1 MAMRTRSRV
10 RKPTRR
16 RAMSRK
22 RPMMSRKA
30 RSRKTFKSKALVG
43 MDRSKPNTTFYET
56 SIVGV
61 PINTDQPSLSV
72 GRCISIQNAGTSY
85 DARVGNEIYLCGLRI
100 RCFFQNRQL
109 RPQTVH
115 VAMVRPKQGQ
125 AQQNQEDFEQAFF
138 KRMGVGSGGPGLTGI
153 DFQEPTTGIE
163 YATLP
168 LNTERWHVIWHSRF
182 KLGVTSTT
190 GGYSSGEL
198 KNYRTL
204 YRYIKINRHVHFPDA
219 QNNFPSND
227 QQIYLVVWGCPLD
240 FDRSLEPNPVDDA
253 LKISTNCVMVF
264 RRGSGN
270 T

>member
-1 MAMRTRSRV
+1 MRTRSRV

-16 RAMSRK
+16 RTMSRK

-30 RSRKTFKSKALVG
+30 RSRKTFKQIGLTG
-43 MDRSKPNTTFYET
+43 MDKKKPNATYYET

-61 PINTDQPSLSV
+61 PFNAAQPSLAV
-72 GRCISIQNAGTSY
+72 GRCISIGNIGTDY
-85 DARVGNEIYLCGLRI
+85 DTRTGNSIYLCGLRI

-115 VAMVRPKQGQ
+115 VAMIRPKEGQ
-125 AQQNQEDFEQAFF
+125 SPTDQDNFERAFF
-138 KRMGVGSGGPGLTGI
+138 KRMGVGSQGANLTGL
-153 DFQEPTTGIE
+153 DFDEATTGIE

-168 LNTERWHVIWHSRF
+168 INSERWNIVWHTRF

-204 YRYIKINRHVHFPDA
+204 YRYIKINRHVHFPDK
-219 QNNFPSND
+219 NNNYPSND
-227 QQIYLVVWGCPLD
+227 QEIFLAIWACPLD
-240 FDRSLEPNPVDDA
+240 YDRSQEPNPVEDA
-253 LKISTNCVMVF
+253 LKLSTNCVMVY
-264 RRGSGN
+264 RRTVGN

>member
-1 MAMRTRSRV
+1 MRTRSRV

-22 RPMMSRKA
+22 RTMPRKA
-30 RSRKTFKSKALVG
+30 RSRKTFKSKALAG
-43 MDRSKPNTTFYET
+43 MARKKPNTTFYET

-61 PINTDQPSLSV
+61 PINTAQPGLSV
-72 GRCISIQNAGTSY
+72 GRCISIQNTGAGY
-85 DARVGNEIYLCGLRI
+85 DTRSSNEIYLCGLRI

-125 AQQNQEDFEQAFF
+125 SGSIQAEFENAFF
-138 KRMGVGSGGPGLTGI
+138 KRMGVGSAGQNLTGM
-153 DFQEPTTGIE
+153 DFQEPTTGVE

-168 LNTERWHVIWHSRF
+168 LNTERFNVIWHTRF

-204 YRYIKINRHVHFPDA
+204 YRYIKINRHIHFPDST
-219 QNNFPSND
+219 NNFPSND
-227 QQIYLVVWGCPLD
+227 QQIYLVIWGCPLD
-240 FDRSLEPNPVDDA
+240 YDRSLEPTAVEDA
-253 LKISTNCVMVF
+253 LKISSNCVMVF
-264 RRGSGN
+264 RRNSGG